1 MTRIR
6 TPHAFSLLNLLHLAQ
21 LLAKAP
27 LGHVQ
32 GVLVQ
37 LRRHGPDAVSVTDQM
52 LHQRRLLR
60 QHTQLFRTH
69 QLGSSLQADEAGSQ
83 HLSLIHI

>member
-1 MTRIR
+1 MTRIH
-6 TPHAFSLLNLLHLAQ
+6 TPRAFSLLNLLHLAQ

-32 GVLVQ
+32 GALAQ

-52 LHQRRLLR
+52 LDQRRLLG
-60 QHTQLFRTH
+60 QHAQLLRTH
-69 QLGSSLQADEAGSQ
+69 QLGSSF
-83 HLSLIHI
+83 